1 VKSYAIQ
8 FLYNVGL
15 SSAAV
20 FTPIYAKQLG
30 ASDLTI
36 GYIGMVYGFS
46 IFLSG
51 MVFGRQADVKGRRR
65 FMIIGLFF
73 ATILAA
79 LQALAA
85 DPYVLMVG
93 RFGLGFAAGMFP
105 PALVAYAHDEGK
117 LMGKFAAMGSLGF
130 GVGNLL
136 VSFVA
141 AATWLYGTLTL
152 AQGVY
157 MSGSIML
164 AAAFAMALM
173 LKPVSRTRVAVP
185 AFPLGVIKRNRDVYI
200 SFLIRHTGANAVWVI
215 FPIYVLSLSPRTAS
229 GGPDYTWL
237 GIIYAAN
244 ALSQAVIMQFIDAFD
259 GRRLVVAGEALTVAT
274 FIGFYFSTN
283 HIHLLIFSFPLAASW
298 SCLYVGSLKTI
309 MERSPEKATA
319 SGLLTST
326 TSMAAI
332 FGPLLGG
339 VVSEAFGYRETIL
352 FAAVLT
358 VVALIAFKFLTDAV
372 ERQYESGPP
381 SAAP

>member
-1 VKSYAIQ
+1 
-8 FLYNVGL
+8 
-15 SSAAV
+15 
-20 FTPIYAKQLG
+20 
-30 ASDLTI
+30 
-36 GYIGMVYGFS
+36 
-46 IFLSG
+46 
-51 MVFGRQADVKGRRR
+51 
-65 FMIIGLFF
+65 
-73 ATILAA
+73 
-79 LQALAA
+79 
-85 DPYVLMVG
+85 
-93 RFGLGFAAGMFP
+93 
-105 PALVAYAHDEGK
+105 
-117 LMGKFAAMGSLGF
+117 
-130 GVGNLL
+130 
-136 VSFVA
+136 
-141 AATWLYGTLTL
+141 
-152 AQGVY
+152 
-157 MSGSIML
+157 ML
-164 AAAFAMALM
+164 AAAFATALM

-339 VVSEAFGYRETIL
+339 VVSEVFGYRETIL

-358 VVALIAFKFLTDAV
+358 VVALIAFKFLTDSV